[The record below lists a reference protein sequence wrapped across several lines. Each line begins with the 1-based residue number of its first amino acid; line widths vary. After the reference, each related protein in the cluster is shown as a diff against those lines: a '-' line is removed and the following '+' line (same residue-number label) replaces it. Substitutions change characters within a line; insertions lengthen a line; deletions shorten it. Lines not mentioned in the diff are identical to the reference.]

1 MRTIRLDA
9 LDEGTVLGKDVLA
22 PGGQPLLRKGVK
34 LTARYIRS
42 LMDAGVSSVW
52 IEDDLS
58 EGIEPVTAITDET
71 RVKATNAVRSAL
83 GDARE
88 AMAKGRSLS
97 PEAMQELSAVAEQI
111 ALEVSSSADLA
122 VHLADMAGSDQ
133 YLLQHSVD
141 VCALGVLIARRHLA
155 RHGWTDF
162 TGRRRFDQLD
172 GRLTKLGLGLLLH
185 DVGKLV
191 VPHDVLHKRGK
202 LAEDEWALLKQH
214 PVIGFDM
221 LTDEVGYLVKAV
233 VRSHHERWDG
243 GGYPDGLAGDAIHE
257 FARIAAAAD
266 VYDAVTSERSYK
278 AAAPPHIGVDIITSG
293 AGTQFDPA
301 VVDAFSA
308 VVAPYPP
315 GQEVLLADGR
325 RGVVVEVDLED
336 PLRPTVRARTPYGGV
351 EEIPRAIVAG
361 AGTGEHSAAAA

>member
-1 MRTIRLDA
+1 MRLEA

-22 PGGQPLLRKGVK
+22 PGGQPLLRKGVS
-34 LTARYIRS
+34 LTHRYIRS
-42 LMDAGVSSVW
+42 LTDAGVHSVW
-52 IEDDLS
+52 IEDELS
-58 EGIEPVTAITDET
+58 EGVEPVTPITDET
-71 RVKATNAVRSAL
+71 RTKATNAVRSAL

-97 PEAMQELSAVAEQI
+97 PVAMQELSSVAEQI
-111 ALEVSSSADLA
+111 ALEVSTSADLA

-162 TGRRRFDQLD
+162 TGRRRFDQID

-185 DVGKLV
+185 DIGKLV
-191 VPHDVLHKRGK
+191 VPHDVLHKPGR
-202 LAEDEWALLKQH
+202 LDDDEWALMKEH
-214 PVIGFDM
+214 PVIGFNM
-221 LTDEVGYLVKAV
+221 LTDEVSYLVKAV

-243 GGYPDGLAGDAIHE
+243 EGYPDGLAGDGIHE
-257 FARIAAAAD
+257 FARIASAAD

-278 AAAPPHIGVDIITSG
+278 SAAPPYIGVDVVTSG
-293 AGTQFDPA
+293 AGTQFDPE
-301 VVDAFSA
+301 VVVAFSG

-325 RGVVVEVDLED
+325 KAVVADVDLED
-336 PLRPTVRARTPYGGV
+336 PLRPTVRVRRPHGGV
-351 EEIPRAIVAG
+351 EEIARAVIARAG
-361 AGTGEHSAAAA
+361 CSTEAQRAAA